1 MINTK
6 KRIADLFCG
15 VGGASVGLHR
25 AGYEVVGFD
34 IRPQPNYPKTL
45 EFHQSDAFDVDL
57 SSFDAVW
64 ASPPCQG
71 YSGHTG
77 DEANKTPKYI
87 DAMRERLTDNG
98 KPFIIENVIGARDY
112 MQNPVMLCGCM
123 FDLEIR
129 RRRLFE
135 SGVNLVAPEHDHK
148 PIVYT
153 EADRRLYSVTG
164 HSRHKGTTAIWQRMM
179 GMPWAKRAK
188 ELTEA
193 IPPNYSEYLGKQL
206 IQYD

>member
-45 EFHQSDAFDVDL
+45 E
-57 SSFDAVW
+57 
-64 ASPPCQG
+64 

-135 SGVNLVAPEHDHK
+135 SDVNLVAPKHEHK

-164 HSRHKGTTAIWQRMM
+164 HSRRKGTTAIWQRMM
-179 GMPWAKRAK
+179 GMPWAKRAR

-193 IPPNYSEYLGKQL
+193 IPPDYSEYLGKQL

>member
-1 MINTK
+1 MIITK

-77 DEANKTPKYI
+77 DKANKTPKYI
-87 DAMRERLTDNG
+87 
-98 KPFIIENVIGARDY
+98 
-112 MQNPVMLCGCM
+112 
-123 FDLEIR
+123 
-129 RRRLFE
+129 
-135 SGVNLVAPEHDHK
+135 
-148 PIVYT
+148 
-153 EADRRLYSVTG
+153 
-164 HSRHKGTTAIWQRMM
+164 
-179 GMPWAKRAK
+179 
-188 ELTEA
+188 
-193 IPPNYSEYLGKQL
+193 
-206 IQYD
+206 